1 MLPMMKKRKLK
12 NIIKSTIKSLKL
24 ILFFDQCKRPKN
36 DIQILLKKHYFYIS
50 KQAIDIDDVNID
62 NMLVSNNILSLKKKC
77 FFGYVNNL
85 KDDIQPLFVKLPRLI
100 EQ

>member
-1 MLPMMKKRKLK
+1 M
-12 NIIKSTIKSLKL
+12 
-24 ILFFDQCKRPKN
+24 
-36 DIQILLKKHYFYIS
+36 LKKHYFYIS